1 MPVKAVVLAQSPEAG
16 GRTGVDRTRPSELLP
31 VANRPILFHG
41 LETMAAAGIQ
51 DVAIMVTPQTEG
63 PIREAVGRGASW
75 GLDVSYLA
83 AKRTR
88 GLAGLLLEAEDF
100 LDGQPFILQQGS
112 GLLQDDLGPLV
123 SGLQDDA
130 PDALL
135 LVHRCQ
141 AGSSARPARLRDRAL
156 LSLAGGLAPG
166 PGMAVAGVQLFGREF
181 MPRARARL
189 SEHRDDQHVGALT
202 DDLRRAGARVEVRLV
217 AGWRRYEGDLSDL
230 LELNRMLLDRLPGDA
245 GDVGPRTQIEG
256 RVSIHPSAHV
266 EGTTIRG
273 PAIIGAE
280 ARIVDSF
287 IGPYTAIGECAQVEG
302 SEIEHSIVLS
312 GAECR
317 RAWCAGG
324 EGLLRAAWPAAPR
337 RRRRASDPAMKET
350 LMPIRRSVT

>member
-1 MPVKAVVLAQSPEAG
+1 MPVKAVVLAQPSEAG
-16 GRTGVDRTRPSELLP
+16 GKTPLDRMRPSELLP

-41 LETMAAAGIQ
+41 LETMAAAGIR
-51 DVAIMVTPQTEG
+51 DVAIVVTPQTEG
-63 PIREAVGRGASW
+63 PIREAVGHGASW

-83 AKRTR
+83 AKRSR

-123 SGLQDDA
+123 DGLQDDA

-141 AGSSARPARLRDRAL
+141 ARPTLPARRRDRAL
-156 LSLAGGLAPG
+156 LSLAGGLTPG

-181 MPRARARL
+181 MARAHTRL
-189 SEHRDDQHVGALT
+189 SAHRDDRSAGSLT
-202 DDLRRAGARVEVRLV
+202 DGLCSDGARVEVRLV
-217 AGWRRYEGDLSDL
+217 AGWRRYEGDLQDL
-230 LELNRMLLDRLPGDA
+230 LELNRMLLDRLPGEQTDA
-245 GDVGPRTQIEG
+245 RPRTQIEG

-266 EGTTIRG
+266 EGTTVRG

-287 IGPYTAIGECAQVEG
+287 IGPYTAIGECAQIEG

-312 GAECR
+312 GA
-317 RAWCAGG
+317 AILHLGG
-324 EGLLRAAWPAAPR
+324 RLEGSVVGRGARVVRDFSVPRGLRLHVGDDAR
-337 RRRRASDPAMKET
+337 VILR
-350 LMPIRRSVT
+350 

>member
-1 MPVKAVVLAQSPEAG
+1 MPVKAVVLAQPPEAD
-16 GRTGVDRTRPSELLP
+16 GRSSLDRIRPGELLP

-41 LETMAAAGIQ
+41 LETMAAAGIR
-51 DVAIMVTPQTEG
+51 DVAMVVTPQTEG
-63 PIREAVGRGASW
+63 PIREAVGRGETW

-83 AKRTR
+83 AKRSR
-88 GLAGLLLEAEDF
+88 GLAGFLLEAEEF
-100 LDGQPFILQQGS
+100 IDGQPFILQQGS

-123 SGLQDDA
+123 HDLQEDA

-141 AGSSARPARLRDRAL
+141 GGSPAAPARRRDRAL

-189 SEHRDDQHVGALT
+189 TQHRDDQHVGALT

-217 AGWRRYEGDLSDL
+217 AGWRRYEGDSRDL

-245 GDVGPRTQIEG
+245 EDVGPRTQIEG
-256 RVSIHPSAHV
+256 RVSVHPTAHV

-273 PAIIGAE
+273 PAIIGPE

-287 IGPYTAIGECAQVEG
+287 IGPYTAIGECVQIEG

-312 GAECR
+312 GA
-317 RAWCAGG
+317 AILHIGG
-324 EGLLRAAWPAAPR
+324 RLEGSVVGRGARVVRDFSVPRGLRLHVGDDAR
-337 RRRRASDPAMKET
+337 VILR
-350 LMPIRRSVT
+350 

>member
-1 MPVKAVVLAQSPEAG
+1 
-16 GRTGVDRTRPSELLP
+16 
-31 VANRPILFHG
+31 
-41 LETMAAAGIQ
+41 MAAAGIR
-51 DVAIMVTPQTEG
+51 DVAIVVTPQTEG
-63 PIREAVGRGASW
+63 PIREAVGQGAGW

-83 AKRTR
+83 AKRSR

-100 LDGQPFILQQGS
+100 IDGQPFILQQGS

-123 SGLQDDA
+123 SGLQEDA

-141 AGSSARPARLRDRAL
+141 GGTPHRRRAGATAPCCRWRAA
-156 LSLAGGLAPG
+156 SRPG

-189 SEHRDDQHVGALT
+189 SEHRDDRHVGALT

-217 AGWRRYEGDLSDL
+217 AGWRRYEGDSRDL

-245 GDVGPRTQIEG
+245 EDVGPRTQIEG
-256 RVSIHPSAHV
+256 RVSVHPTAHV

-287 IGPYTAIGECAQVEG
+287 IGPYTAIGECAQRRG
-302 SEIEHSIVLS
+302 LRDRALDRALGRGDPAHRRPAR
-312 GAECR
+312 GQRR
-317 RAWCAGG
+317 RARCAGA
-324 EGLLRAAWPAAPR
+324 EGLLRAARAAAPCR
-337 RRRRASDPAMKET
+337 R
-350 LMPIRRSVT
+350 